1 MDKMIEILKQ
11 RIIKYIVGEKEI
23 KENKKLDKDST
34 KIKNVKIKKMLNL
47 IIIKWNVIILE
58 STMLILVLF

>member
-47 IIIKWNVIILE
+47 IIVK
-58 STMLILVLF
+58 